1 MQDEGSN
8 YLGFGLFF
16 FLIVLIIVGC
26 STLLFLNVRSKNQ
39 EKRVTGDNEVT
50 ISDKN
55 KVDKK
60 EDFIYFTDEEVL
72 SEELNISY
80 KRPIINLKSDAA
92 KNINEEIK
100 NYANTIKKTLE
111 KGSSD
116 ACQYND
122 TANILKTNFLEYA
135 TYTFQEFVTL
145 LIRESEY
152 TCAEGFSSTSK
163 VKSYTFDVLSG
174 ERLSFQALLTKYGT
188 TLTNVIEVV
197 REHLNEEQTI
207 VEGTPTILIEETI
220 GALKEQ
226 ETYVLYIDEFGDLIL
241 NYVVKTNSV
250 DYNDTIVI
258 NRK

>member
-1 MQDEGSN
+1 MQEEGSN

-16 FLIVLIIVGC
+16 FIIVLIIAGC
-26 STLLFLNVRSKNQ
+26 SILLFLNVRSKNQ
-39 EKRVTGDNEVT
+39 EKRVSEDNEVT

-60 EDFIYFTDEEVL
+60 ENFIYFTDEEIL
-72 SEELNISY
+72 SEELNLSY
-80 KRPIINLKSDAA
+80 KTPIINLKSESA

-100 NYANTIKKTLE
+100 NYVNATKGTLQN
-111 KGSSD
+111 GSSD
-116 ACQYND
+116 ACQYNE
-122 TANILKTNFLEYA
+122 TSNILKTNFLEYA
-135 TYTFQEFVTL
+135 TYTFQEFATL

-152 TCAEGFSSTSK
+152 TCESGFSSTSK

-174 ERLSFQALLTKYGT
+174 ERLSFQALITKYGT
-188 TLTNVIEVV
+188 TLTNVLEMV
-197 REHLNEEQTI
+197 RNHLNEEQTI
-207 VEGTPTILIEETI
+207 VDETPNILIEETI
-220 GALKEQ
+220 GTLKEQ

-250 DYNDTIVI
+250 DYNDTIVV

>member
-1 MQDEGSN
+1 MQEEGSN

-26 STLLFLNVRSKNQ
+26 SVLLFFNVRSKNR
-39 EKRVTGDNEVT
+39 EKMVSSDNEVT
-50 ISDKN
+50 VSDRN
-55 KVDKK
+55 KVDKGK
-60 EDFIYFTDEEVL
+60 SFIYFTDEEVL
-72 SEELNISY
+72 SEELNLTY
-80 KRPIINLKSDAA
+80 KRPVINLKGDSVKD
-92 KNINEEIK
+92 INEEIK
-100 NYANTIKKTLE
+100 NYVGVTKGTLQ
-111 KGSSD
+111 KGSSES
-116 ACQYND
+116 CQYNE

-135 TYTFQEFVTL
+135 TYTFQEFATL

-152 TCAEGFSSTSK
+152 SCEDGFSSTSK

-174 ERLSFQALLTKYGT
+174 ERVSFQALLTKYGT
-188 TLTNVIEVV
+188 TLTNVLEIV
-197 REHLNEEQTI
+197 RNHLNEEQTI
-207 VEGTPTILIEETI
+207 VEETPTILIEETI

-250 DYNDTIVI
+250 DYNDTIVV